1 MEQIYLRTAPDLQ
14 DSFTYVTRS
23 QVMEGSDPEE
33 QMLLTASSHKLV
45 AKTLNVPELAG
56 EIERAVRQV
65 EAGLARQKDSQEER
79 LKMEAHRKEQ
89 EQERKSQ

>member
-33 QMLLTASSHKLV
+33 QMLLTGSSHKLV

-65 EAGLARQKDSQEER
+65 EAGLARQKDSQDER

-89 EQERKSQ
+89 ERKSQ